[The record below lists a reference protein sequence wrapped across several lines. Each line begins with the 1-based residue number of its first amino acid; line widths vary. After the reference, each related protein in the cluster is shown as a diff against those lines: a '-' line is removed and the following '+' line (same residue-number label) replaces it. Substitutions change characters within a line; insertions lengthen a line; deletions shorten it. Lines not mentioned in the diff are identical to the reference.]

1 MSVKS
6 FEELVED
13 RRKCIEILR
22 KNGFESGIRNLLTE
36 SYPDKAHFLYE
47 LLQNAEDAGARQV
60 EFLLEPDALIFVHD
74 GKKLFT
80 LDDVDSITNIG
91 NSTKR
96 EDSGSIGKFGIGF
109 KAVFGYTDTP
119 IVHSGEFHFKILD
132 MLLPERTD
140 EDVHHRFADLGKTF
154 FKFPFNN
161 PSKPAGKAYHE
172 IQEGLSSLPSEAMLF
187 LRNIQEI
194 YISFA
199 GKESYVTKTVEGAMV
214 VLRRLGGAG
223 ETREARY
230 LRYEKTVDNFT
241 CEDGKRVNQM
251 TLSIAYKLQ
260 LKDGLQKPTEGG
272 LSESY
277 RIVPVT
283 KRNVFVFFPAEK
295 ETSRL
300 RFCIQ
305 APFATNASRDSVCD
319 TRDNKR
325 LVELLIDLQAESLTD
340 LRDEGFLTTE
350 FLGILPNLHDIV
362 AEMYTGF
369 HTRLVQLFNKTA
381 LTPTHSGGYAPADT
395 LYRGSAELKVLSDG
409 DLSVLRGETVQWAR
423 NALKNTEADKFLCD
437 LSVRQYDIAQLVE
450 DLRCGDQCDMILSQK
465 SNAEL
470 SSLYAQLGEH
480 LERTKHA
487 WGYDF
492 RLEGLK
498 KCPLIRLSN
507 GKLSCAKDRIFIGR
521 PLESGQFGYELR
533 FVHPEIYETVEAE
546 QKKRRILYFF
556 KELGIEEC
564 NEAAVIQ
571 NFITQYW
578 KNRPELADDEWASY
592 FLWMLKLMH
601 EQKFSV
607 DEAKKFPIRNCH
619 GEYVEIS
626 KTYIDESY
634 RKTGLS
640 CFGNIF
646 EGEGV
651 NVYRLNVNDMNARL
665 RSKGAMATFFDHLE
679 DFGIHTRLWL
689 ILSPIQL
696 NPFYDSE
703 LNVRNYTRNYN
714 SKDEDYDIPFLK
726 MICEQINEPRAR
738 LIWDLLISVEDDS
751 KLRAFYQAN
760 KRDPGRRAP
769 AQWIATLTGTPWIT
783 CRDGICRKPCD
794 VTFDDLP
801 DDWPRRTYEHPALCA
816 VKFGE
821 ATKMRRESEGIA
833 KSELRKRGIDLSL
846 DDLRDL
852 DKAVKASGKTL
863 EEIKAILQKSS
874 RGESDGKRA
883 EPSVARELPRRS
895 ANNVQTRMESIRK
908 SFESAPEQ
916 KYEMVGRSVRVDS
929 TIRNKARTYLRG
941 EYATSHEMFCQLCE
955 KSTPF
960 IARDGN
966 GYFEATQV
974 FTRMH
979 RDMDEQFVALCP
991 VCRAKYDE
999 WVRRSPKRAE
1009 EFKKAILAYQVR
1021 QGEDFVRIDL
1031 PGDREN
1037 DVRSPLAGK
1046 SMYFTGTH
1054 FLDLQQA
1061 VREND
1066 RLGGSVVA
1074 GADEMGETDSNE
1086 AMPFVEWVLKHDA
1099 EAKAVLQKV
1108 VYAYEQLDRCR
1119 QEGRRGSIVMWE
1131 RCASGHIERV
1141 MSFWTDYH
1149 ESVPAGE
1156 SKPVACAQ
1164 VERYCR
1170 QSMHRPQ

>member
-1 MSVKS
+1 M
-6 FEELVED
+6 
-13 RRKCIEILR
+13 
-22 KNGFESGIRNLLTE
+22 
-36 SYPDKAHFLYE
+36 
-47 LLQNAEDAGARQV
+47 
-60 EFLLEPDALIFVHD
+60 
-74 GKKLFT
+74 
-80 LDDVDSITNIG
+80 
-91 NSTKR
+91 
-96 EDSGSIGKFGIGF
+96 
-109 KAVFGYTDTP
+109 
-119 IVHSGEFHFKILD
+119 
-132 MLLPERTD
+132 
-140 EDVHHRFADLGKTF
+140 
-154 FKFPFNN
+154 
-161 PSKPAGKAYHE
+161 
-172 IQEGLSSLPSEAMLF
+172 
-187 LRNIQEI
+187 
-194 YISFA
+194 
-199 GKESYVTKTVEGAMV
+199 
-214 VLRRLGGAG
+214 
-223 ETREARY
+223 
-230 LRYEKTVDNFT
+230 
-241 CEDGKRVNQM
+241 
-251 TLSIAYKLQ
+251 
-260 LKDGLQKPTEGG
+260 
-272 LSESY
+272 
-277 RIVPVT
+277 
-283 KRNVFVFFPAEK
+283 FFPAEK
-295 ETSRL
+295 ETSVL

-305 APFATNASRDSVCD
+305 APFATNASRDSVCN
-319 TRDNKR
+319 TKDNER
-325 LVELLIDLQAESLTD
+325 IVELLIDLQAESLTD
-340 LRDEGFLTTE
+340 LQDEGFLTTE
-350 FLGILPNLHDIV
+350 FLGILPNSDDRV

-369 HTRLVQLFNKTA
+369 HTRLVQLFNRTS

-423 NALKNTEADKFLCD
+423 NALKNTAADKFLCD

-450 DLRCGDQCDMILSQK
+450 DLRCADQCDVILLQK

-470 SSLYAQLGEH
+470 SSLYAQLGEY
-480 LERTKHA
+480 LERTKHT

-492 RLEGLK
+492 RLDGLK

-507 GKLSCAKDRIFIGR
+507 GKLACADDGVFIGR
-521 PLESGQFGYELR
+521 PLGIEQIGHELR

-571 NFITQYW
+571 DFITQYW

-592 FLWMLKLMH
+592 FLWMLKLMQ

-607 DEAKKFPIRNCH
+607 DEAKKFPICNCH

-626 KTYIDESY
+626 KTYIDEPYWS
-634 RKTGLS
+634 TGLS
-640 CFGNIF
+640 GFGDIF
-646 EGEGV
+646 EGAGV
-651 NVYRLNVNDMNARL
+651 KVYRLNVNDIDAKL

-783 CRDGICRKPCD
+783 CRDGICRRPCD

-821 ATKMRRESEGIA
+821 ATKIRREAEGIA

-883 EPSVARELPRRS
+883 EPSVVRELPRRS
-895 ANNVQTRMESIRK
+895 AKNVQARMESIRK

-916 KYEMVGRSVRVDS
+916 EYVKTDRSVRIGDS
-929 TIRNKARTYLRG
+929 TIRKKAHAYLMG
-941 EYATSHEMFCQLCE
+941 EYAVSHEIFCQLCE

-966 GYFEATQV
+966 GYFEVTQI

-979 RDMDEQFVALCP
+979 KDMAEQFVALCP

-1009 EFKKAILAYQVR
+1009 AFKNAILAYQVR

-1046 SMYFTGTH
+1046 SMYFTGMH

-1061 VREND
+1061 VRENE
-1066 RLGGSVVA
+1066 RLGGSVVDE
-1074 GADEMGETDSNE
+1074 ADEMDGADSNE
-1086 AMPFVEWVLKHDA
+1086 AMPFVEWVLKYDA
-1099 EAKAVLQKV
+1099 EIKEVLQKV
-1108 VYAYEQLDRCR
+1108 VYAYEKLDWCR
-1119 QEGRRGSIVMWE
+1119 REGRRGSIVMWE
-1131 RCASGHIERV
+1131 KCASGHVDRV
-1141 MSFWTDYH
+1141 MSYWTDYH
-1149 ESVPAGE
+1149 ASFPIGE
-1156 SKPVACAQ
+1156 SQPVARAS
-1164 VERYCR
+1164 VEHYCR
-1170 QSMHRPQ
+1170 QLTHRPQ